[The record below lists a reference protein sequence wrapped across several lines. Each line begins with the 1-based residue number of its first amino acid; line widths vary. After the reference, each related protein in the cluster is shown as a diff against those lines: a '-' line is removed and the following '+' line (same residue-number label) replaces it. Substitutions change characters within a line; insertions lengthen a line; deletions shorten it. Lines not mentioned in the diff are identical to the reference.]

1 MRVMGK
7 QDNIFEKGNLSG
19 LPFSFNKEVTEVF
32 EDMIDRSV
40 PGYKTSLSLISHY
53 AQRFYQKDTNCYDLG
68 CSLGASSLSI
78 VNNVEDVRVIAIDN
92 SEAMINECIRRF
104 QESPKYQNVQFL
116 QEDIMESTIEN
127 ASFIVVNY
135 LVQFLDLTQRDMLFE
150 KIYRALLPGGVLLVS
165 EKVHYENKYQTN
177 RIFRT
182 HHKFKA
188 ANGYSDLEISGK
200 RDSLEGVLLT
210 EYEEDHLLRAS
221 KAGFKKT
228 EKVLSNLNF
237 RTFVFLK

>member
-7 QDNIFEKGNLSG
+7 QDNIFRKGNSSG
-19 LPFSFNKEVTEVF
+19 LPFSFNKEVAEVF

-40 PGYKTSLSLISHY
+40 PGYKTSLSLISHH
-53 AQRFYQKDTNCYDLG
+53 AQRYYQKDTNCYDLG

-78 VNNVEDVRVIAIDN
+78 VSNVKDVRVIAIDN
-92 SEAMINECIRRF
+92 SEAMINECMRRF

-150 KIYRALLPGGVLLVS
+150 KMYRALLPGGVLLVS

>member
-1 MRVMGK
+1 MKAKHIDIYHFVELLNFHKFEIQYLSKNLRDLNHNLVLFPLHFYFLAL
-7 QDNIFEKGNLSG
+7 QDLEINFLEIL
-19 LPFSFNKEVTEVF
+19 LNKC
-32 EDMIDRSV
+32 R
-40 PGYKTSLSLISHY
+40 
-53 AQRFYQKDTNCYDLG
+53 
-68 CSLGASSLSI
+68 
-78 VNNVEDVRVIAIDN
+78 
-92 SEAMINECIRRF
+92 
-104 QESPKYQNVQFL
+104 
-116 QEDIMESTIEN
+116 
-127 ASFIVVNY
+127 Y
-135 LVQFLDLTQRDMLFE
+135 LLFQFLDLTQRDMLFE

>member
-1 MRVMGK
+1 MGK

-78 VNNVEDVRVIAIDN
+78 VNNVKDVRVIAIDN

-210 EYEEDHLLRAS
+210 EYEEDHFLRAS
-221 KAGFKKT
+221 KAGFKKA

-237 RTFVFLK
+237 RTFVFFK

>member
-1 MRVMGK
+1 MGK

-78 VNNVEDVRVIAIDN
+78 VNNVKDVRVIAIDN
-92 SEAMINECIRRF
+92 SEAMINECITRF

-116 QEDIMESTIEN
+116 QEDIMESAIEN

>member
-1 MRVMGK
+1 MGK

-78 VNNVEDVRVIAIDN
+78 VNNVKDVRVIAIDN

-188 ANGYSDLEISGK
+188 ANGYSDLEISAK

-210 EYEEDHLLRAS
+210 EHEEDHLLRAS

-237 RTFVFLK
+237 RTFVFFK

>member
-78 VNNVEDVRVIAIDN
+78 VNNVKDVRVIAIDN
-92 SEAMINECIRRF
+92 SEAMINECITRF

-116 QEDIMESTIEN
+116 QEDIMESAIEN